1 MVNAMRILAVM
12 TRGLEAIG
20 AEELSALPGIAVDE
34 VAYRRV
40 VARYTGVPGALP
52 GLRTVDDVLL
62 LLATR
67 AEIPH
72 TDEAL
77 LLIQEWAA
85 SLRPEEALAY
95 CRQVRPIAATPSFNV
110 TVGSVGRRNSTL
122 AEIKE
127 ALASGIEMGLGW
139 TYTEDDRTAEV
150 NVRLLLEHD
159 TARIGLRL
167 AAIPLHRRAYKA
179 AQLPGS
185 TKPTVAAAMVRLA
198 GVAPGSAVLA
208 PCCGAGPILIEAA
221 LLGAGV
227 RGGDND
233 PRRQRA
239 PAAHPPRRR
248 GERPRA
254 ALGCAPSAPGR
265 RRLPGHRRQS
275 PLGSPGG
282 SRRAAGGALC
292 RPGRRIRPRAGPR
305 RTRRAAD
312 QCPAPAASARLCR
325 AREVE
330 ISLFGRT
337 PPSPSLREQ
346 RLRELPVWRHKKL
359 EARSVSPSPEEERW
373 IVCG

>member
-198 GVAPGSAVLA
+198 GVAPGSAVLD
-208 PCCGAGPILIEAA
+208 PCCGAGTILIEAA

-233 PRRQRA
+233 PAAIVATRANARGAGVNARVQRWDARHLPLADGACPAIVANLPWGRQVEAGAPLEALYADLGAEFARVLAPDGRA
-239 PAAHPPRRR
+239 V
-248 GERPRA
+248 
-254 ALGCAPSAPGR
+254 LLTNAPHLLH
-265 RRLPGHRRQS
+265 LPGF
-275 PLGSPGG
+275 
-282 SRRAAGGALC
+282 A
-292 RPGRRIRPRAGPR
+292 
-305 RTRRAAD
+305 
-312 QCPAPAASARLCR
+312 R

-330 ISLFGRT
+330 ISLFGQNPT
-337 PPSPSLREQ
+337 IAVFAGTAAP
-346 RLRELPVWRHKKL
+346 ELPVV
-359 EARSVSPSPEEERW
+359 EA
-373 IVCG
+373 